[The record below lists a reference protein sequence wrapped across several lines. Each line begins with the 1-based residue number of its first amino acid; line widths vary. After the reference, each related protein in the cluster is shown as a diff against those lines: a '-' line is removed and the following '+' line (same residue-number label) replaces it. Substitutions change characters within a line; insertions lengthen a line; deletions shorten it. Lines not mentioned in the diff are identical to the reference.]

1 MYSNTQNYIY
11 LCILLQIMNEEQI
24 IQILSSWNFWEKEL
38 PTGMPR
44 IYCKAAQRYIKSKS
58 NKIVVISGIRRSGK
72 TTLARQIVKNMI
84 DRSFGT
90 KNTLV
95 INFEE
100 PAFAESLDLSLLSK
114 VYESYKHVLEP
125 DRIPLIILD
134 EIQEIPKWE
143 KFVRSL
149 QEKNEARII
158 ITGSSSALLS
168 GEFASVLTGRTVEI
182 NMHPL
187 SFMEFLEFSD
197 IEFEKKVDKVL
208 KKSKIQKMLK
218 QYMEFGSFPEVAL
231 ETNTILKFEITRK
244 IFDDIIFKD
253 VVKRWS
259 IKNIGKLESVSRYY
273 ISNVSSPITF
283 NRISKFLNIPV
294 KTVENYSKYLEKSG
308 LIFFVYRFSFTLKE
322 QENSP
327 RKIYSIDT
335 GIVNSTGFRFQE
347 NYGPLIE
354 NIVALHLRIKKYL
367 ENPLM
372 EFYYYKDYAQN
383 EVDFVIKNGLKISQL
398 IQVCYLIDNQNT
410 KERELKSLIKA
421 SKELKCDNLLIIT
434 WDYEAKEIYKK
445 MEIDFMPLWK
455 WLLN

>member
-1 MYSNTQNYIY
+1 
-11 LCILLQIMNEEQI
+11 
-24 IQILSSWNFWEKEL
+24 
-38 PTGMPR
+38 
-44 IYCKAAQRYIKSKS
+44 
-58 NKIVVISGIRRSGK
+58 
-72 TTLARQIVKNMI
+72 
-84 DRSFGT
+84 
-90 KNTLV
+90 
-95 INFEE
+95 
-100 PAFAESLDLSLLSK
+100 
-114 VYESYKHVLEP
+114 
-125 DRIPLIILD
+125 
-134 EIQEIPKWE
+134 
-143 KFVRSL
+143 
-149 QEKNEARII
+149 
-158 ITGSSSALLS
+158 
-168 GEFASVLTGRTVEI
+168 
-182 NMHPL
+182 
-187 SFMEFLEFSD
+187 
-197 IEFEKKVDKVL
+197 
-208 KKSKIQKMLK
+208 
-218 QYMEFGSFPEVAL
+218 MEFGCFPEIAL

-253 VVKRWS
+253 VLKRWS

-294 KTVENYSKYLEKSG
+294 KTVENYSKHLEKSG

-445 MEIDFMPLWK
+445 TEIDFMPLWK